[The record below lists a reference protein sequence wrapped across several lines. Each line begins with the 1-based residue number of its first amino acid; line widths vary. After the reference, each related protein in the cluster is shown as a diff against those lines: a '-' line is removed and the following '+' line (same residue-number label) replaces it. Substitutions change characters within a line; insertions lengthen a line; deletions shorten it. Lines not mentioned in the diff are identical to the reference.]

1 VQTCVRY
8 NRLKV
13 EAERLN
19 IHADTL
25 RKWVKLGKI
34 PFIPAEGR
42 IILFDP
48 SEVDRALKKLE
59 RRPVTRARIN

>member
-1 VQTCVRY
+1 MQY
-8 NRLKV
+8 NRLKT

-42 IILFDP
+42 IILFNP
-48 SEVDRALKKLE
+48 IEVDRYLARSE
-59 RRPVTRARIN
+59 RRPRSHTN

>member
-8 NRLKV
+8 NRLKA
-13 EAERLN
+13 EADRLG

-25 RKWVKLGKI
+25 RKWVRLKKV

-59 RRPVTRARIN
+59 RRPVTRSHTN